1 MSAQAQPQTP
11 ETAPSQAQPLLEI
24 SDLSVAY
31 RTRRGAVE
39 AVRGIDLA
47 VARGS
52 VTALVGESGSG
63 KSTAAQ
69 SAIGLLADNGTVTG
83 GSITLTGADGRGEQ
97 LVGLPE
103 RAWRELCGTRIG
115 LIPQDP
121 TSSLDPVR
129 TIGASVAEP
138 LRIHGWRDREQ
149 IQARVLELLEQVGLD
164 APATR
169 ARQYPHE
176 LSGGMRQRA
185 LIAAALALEPELLIA
200 DEPTS
205 ALDVTVQA
213 TVLDLID
220 ELREATGAGVLLI
233 THDLAVAA
241 DRADSLVVMRHG
253 RVEEAGPTSR
263 VLANPS
269 AAYTR
274 TLLADAPSLRQVVE
288 RSPRRPGPDEAPLVQ
303 VRGLRQEFTSPGSAE
318 PFLAVHDLSFDIPR
332 GTTHALVG
340 ESGSGKTTTGR
351 AIAAFRRPTAG
362 SILVGGTEVTEL
374 GTGRRL
380 REFRSTVQLV
390 HQNPFGSLD
399 PRQTIA
405 AILEEPLKNTRR
417 GNRAQ
422 RRSAALHHLEL
433 VSLPREVATRRPRE
447 LSGGQRQRVAIARAL
462 ILQPDVVVLDE
473 AVSALDVTVQ
483 AQILRLLAR
492 LQDELGLTYV
502 FISHDLA
509 VVRQVA
515 DTVSV
520 LRRGRQVE
528 HGQVTQVLQ
537 DPQHD
542 YTRQLLAAIPG
553 TDRTHP
559 GPGRRPE
566 PGGDHEP
573 RHRDPDAHHDLS
585 RPDPDGHPAPS
596 RRHDHEEIPAS

>member
-1 MSAQAQPQTP
+1 MSRVHDTP
-11 ETAPSQAQPLLEI
+11 STLLHTPAAPHDPATRHDPAARQDPSPAAPLLEVR
-24 SDLSVAY
+24 DLHVAY
-31 RTRRGAVE
+31 RTRRGPVE
-39 AVRGIDLA
+39 AVRGIDLS
-47 VARGS
+47 VDRGA

-63 KSTAAQ
+63 KSSAAQ
-69 SAIGLLADNGTVTG
+69 AVIGLLADNGAVTDG
-83 GSITLTGADGRGEQ
+83 TITLTGAEGQRQE

-103 RAWRELCGTRIG
+103 RSWRALRGTRIG

-129 TIGASVAEP
+129 TIGASVADP
-138 LRIHGWRDREQ
+138 LRIHGWHDRARIEQ
-149 IQARVLELLEQVGLD
+149 RVLELLDQVGLD
-164 APATR
+164 DPATR

-176 LSGGMRQRA
+176 LSGGMRQRV

-241 DRADSLVVMRHG
+241 DRADSLVVMRAG
-253 RVEEAGPTSR
+253 RVEEAGPTAAL
-263 VLANPS
+263 LAAPS
-269 AAYTR
+269 ADYTR
-274 TLLADAPSLRQVVE
+274 TLLADAPSLRQVVD
-288 RSPRRPGPDEAPLVQ
+288 RSPRTSAAEEAPLVRVQ
-303 VRGLRQEFTSPGSAE
+303 GLRQEFGGRGGA
-318 PFLAVHDLSFDIPR
+318 PFVAVEDLSFDIPR

-351 AIAAFRRPTAG
+351 AIAGFRRPTAG
-362 SILVGGTEVTEL
+362 SIRVGGTEVTEL
-374 GTGRRL
+374 GTGARL
-380 REFRSTVQLV
+380 RRFRSTVQLV

-399 PRQTIA
+399 PRQSIA
-405 AILEEPLKNTRR
+405 QILEEPLRNTRR

-462 ILQPDVVVLDE
+462 ILQPEVVVLDE

-520 LRRGRQVE
+520 LRRGVQVE
-528 HGQVTQVLQ
+528 QGAVAQVLE

-553 TDRTHP
+553 T
-559 GPGRRPE
+559 
-566 PGGDHEP
+566 
-573 RHRDPDAHHDLS
+573 
-585 RPDPDGHPAPS
+585 GHGIT
-596 RRHDHEEIPAS
+596 HEELTAS

>member
-1 MSAQAQPQTP
+1 MSTDTRPTP
-11 ETAPSQAQPLLEI
+11 GAPPAPLLEVRGLRV
-24 SDLSVAY
+24 SY
-31 RTRRGAVE
+31 RTRRGLVE
-39 AVRGIDLA
+39 AVRGIDLT
-47 VARGS
+47 VGRGT

-69 SAIGLLADNGTVTG
+69 AVIGLLAENGAVTG
-83 GSITLTGADGRGEQ
+83 GSIALTGEDGQAQE

-103 RAWRELCGTRIG
+103 RDWRALRGTRIG

-138 LRIHGWRDREQ
+138 LRIHGWSDRERIEQ
-149 IQARVLELLEQVGLD
+149 RVLELLEHVGLD
-164 APATR
+164 DPATR

-176 LSGGMRQRA
+176 LSGGMRQRV

-220 ELREATGAGVLLI
+220 ELRAETGAGVLLI

-241 DRADSLVVMRHG
+241 DRADALVVMRGG
-253 RVEEAGPTSR
+253 RVEESGPT
-263 VLANPS
+263 VGLLEAPS
-269 AAYTR
+269 ADYTR
-274 TLLADAPSLRQVVE
+274 TLLADAPSLRRVVE
-288 RSPRRPGPDEAPLVQ
+288 RSPRRPAADEAPLVQ
-303 VRGLRQEFTSPGSAE
+303 VRSLRQEFGGRRGAE
-318 PFLAVHDLSFDIPR
+318 SFVAVEDLSFDIAR

-351 AIAAFRRPTAG
+351 AIAGFRRPTSG
-362 SILVGGTEVTEL
+362 SVLVDDTEVTQL
-374 GTGRRL
+374 GAGRRL

-399 PRQTIA
+399 PRQSIA
-405 AILEEPLKNTRR
+405 KILEEPLRNTRR
-417 GNRAQ
+417 GTRAE

-433 VSLPREVATRRPRE
+433 VSLPPDVAARRPRE

-520 LRRGRQVE
+520 LRRGVQVE
-528 HGQVTQVLQ
+528 QGEVARVLE
-537 DPQHD
+537 DPRHD

-553 TDRTHP
+553 
-559 GPGRRPE
+559 
-566 PGGDHEP
+566 GGGTRSARSIDHKE
-573 RHRDPDAHHDLS
+573 LT
-585 RPDPDGHPAPS
+585 
-596 RRHDHEEIPAS
+596 AS

>member
-1 MSAQAQPQTP
+1 
-11 ETAPSQAQPLLEI
+11 
-24 SDLSVAY
+24 
-31 RTRRGAVE
+31 
-39 AVRGIDLA
+39 
-47 VARGS
+47 
-52 VTALVGESGSG
+52 
-63 KSTAAQ
+63 
-69 SAIGLLADNGTVTG
+69 
-83 GSITLTGADGRGEQ
+83 
-97 LVGLPE
+97 
-103 RAWRELCGTRIG
+103 C
-115 LIPQDP
+115 
-121 TSSLDPVR
+121 
-129 TIGASVAEP
+129 
-138 LRIHGWRDREQ
+138 
-149 IQARVLELLEQVGLD
+149 
-164 APATR
+164 
-169 ARQYPHE
+169 
-176 LSGGMRQRA
+176 
-185 LIAAALALEPELLIA
+185 
-200 DEPTS
+200 
-205 ALDVTVQA
+205 
-213 TVLDLID
+213 
-220 ELREATGAGVLLI
+220 
-233 THDLAVAA
+233 
-241 DRADSLVVMRHG
+241 
-253 RVEEAGPTSR
+253 
-263 VLANPS
+263 
-269 AAYTR
+269 
-274 TLLADAPSLRQVVE
+274 
-288 RSPRRPGPDEAPLVQ
+288 
-303 VRGLRQEFTSPGSAE
+303 QEFTSPGSAE

-447 LSGGQRQRVAIARAL
+447 LSGGQRQRVAIARA
-462 ILQPDVVVLDE
+462 
-473 AVSALDVTVQ
+473 
-483 AQILRLLAR
+483 QILRLLAR

-566 PGGDHEP
+566 P
-573 RHRDPDAHHDLS
+573 
-585 RPDPDGHPAPS
+585 
-596 RRHDHEEIPAS
+596 

>member
-103 RAWRELCGTRIG
+103 RAWRELRGTRIG

-274 TLLADAPSLRQVVE
+274 TLLADAPSLRQVVD
-288 RSPRRPGPDEAPLVQ
+288 RSPRTSAAEEVPLVRVQ
-303 VRGLRQEFTSPGSAE
+303 GLRQEFGGRGGA
-318 PFLAVHDLSFDIPR
+318 PFVAVEDLSFDIPR

-351 AIAAFRRPTAG
+351 AIAGFRRPTAG
-362 SILVGGTEVTEL
+362 SIRVGGTEVTEL
-374 GTGRRL
+374 GTGARL
-380 REFRSTVQLV
+380 RRFRSTVQLV

-399 PRQTIA
+399 PRQSIA
-405 AILEEPLKNTRR
+405 QILEEPLRNTRR

-462 ILQPDVVVLDE
+462 ILQPEVVVLDE

-520 LRRGRQVE
+520 LRRGVQVE
-528 HGQVTQVLQ
+528 QGAVAQVLE

-553 TDRTHP
+553 T
-559 GPGRRPE
+559 
-566 PGGDHEP
+566 
-573 RHRDPDAHHDLS
+573 
-585 RPDPDGHPAPS
+585 GHGIT
-596 RRHDHEEIPAS
+596 HEELTAS

>member
-1 MSAQAQPQTP
+1 MSAQPHVQTPTRPRQSAPHQAAESHPGSQPQLAEP
-11 ETAPSQAQPLLEI
+11 QPQLAEPQPQPLL
-24 SDLSVAY
+24 DVDGLSVGY
-31 RTRRGAVE
+31 RTRRGLVE

-63 KSTAAQ
+63 KSSAAH
-69 SAIGLLADNGTVTG
+69 SVIGLLAANGAVTG
-83 GSITLTGADGRGEQ
+83 GSITLTGTEEARQE

-103 RAWRELCGTRIG
+103 RTWRGLRGTRIG

-129 TIGASVAEP
+129 TIGASVADP

-149 IQARVLELLEQVGLD
+149 IQARVLQLLEQVGLD
-164 APATR
+164 HPATR
-169 ARQYPHE
+169 ARQHPHE

-241 DRADSLVVMRHG
+241 DRADSIVVMREG
-253 RVEEAGPTSR
+253 RVEESGPTAR
-263 VLANPS
+263 VLAEPS
-269 AAYTR
+269 ADYTA
-274 TLLADAPSLRQVVE
+274 TLLSDAPSLRQVVE
-288 RSPRRPGPDEAPLVQ
+288 RSPRRPAEAETPLVQ
-303 VRGLRQEFTSPGSAE
+303 VRGLRQEFGRPGAAE
-318 PFLAVHDLSFDIPR
+318 PFVAVRDLSFDIPR

-362 SILVGGTEVTEL
+362 SIRVSGTEVTEL
-374 GTGRRL
+374 GAGGALRR
-380 REFRSTVQLV
+380 FRSTVQLV

-399 PRQTIA
+399 PRQSIA
-405 AILEEPLKNTRR
+405 AILEEPVKNTRR
-417 GNRAQ
+417 SNRAQ
-422 RRSAALHHLEL
+422 RRSAALHHLDL
-433 VSLPREVATRRPRE
+433 VALPQQVATRRPRE

-462 ILQPDVVVLDE
+462 ILQPEVVVLDE

-492 LQDELGLTYV
+492 LQDELELTYV

-520 LRRGRQVE
+520 LSRGRQVE
-528 HGQVTQVLQ
+528 HGAVTRVLEN
-537 DPQHD
+537 PQHD

-553 TDRTHP
+553 TDRAH
-559 GPGRRPE
+559 RE
-566 PGGDHEP
+566 PA
-573 RHRDPDAHHDLS
+573 RS
-585 RPDPDGHPAPS
+585 QN
-596 RRHDHEEIPAS
+596 HEEITAS

>member
-1 MSAQAQPQTP
+1 MSPQHGQPTVP
-11 ETAPSQAQPLLEI
+11 GAEQPLLEVT
-24 SDLSVAY
+24 DLRIEY
-31 RTRRGAVE
+31 RTPRGPVE
-39 AVRGIDLA
+39 AVRGVDLA
-47 VARGS
+47 VARGG

-63 KSTAAQ
+63 KSSAAQ
-69 SAIGLLADNGTVTG
+69 AVIGLLAGNGSVTG
-83 GSITLTGADGRGEQ
+83 GSIALTGEDGRSRE

-103 RAWRELCGTRIG
+103 RAWRQLRGIRIG

-129 TIGASVAEP
+129 TIGASVADP
-138 LRIHGWRDREQ
+138 LRIHGWRDRDRIE
-149 IQARVLELLEQVGLD
+149 ARVLELLEQVGLD
-164 APATR
+164 DPAAR

-176 LSGGMRQRA
+176 LSGGMRQRV

-241 DRADSLVVMRHG
+241 DRADALVVMRAG
-253 RVEEAGPTSR
+253 RVEEAGPTAE
-263 VLANPS
+263 VLAAPS

-274 TLLADAPSLRQVVE
+274 TLLADAPSLRRVVE
-288 RSPRRPGPDEAPLVQ
+288 RSPHVPEPAETPLVQ
-303 VRGLRQEFTSPGSAE
+303 VRALRQEFGGRGATA
-318 PFLAVHDLSFDIPR
+318 PFVAVDDISFDIPR

-351 AIAAFRRPTAG
+351 AIAGFRAPTAG
-362 SILVGGTEVTEL
+362 SILVGANEVTQL
-374 GTGRRL
+374 GHGRRL

-399 PRQTIA
+399 PRQSIA
-405 AILEEPLKNTRR
+405 KILEEPLRNTRR
-417 GNRAQ
+417 GTRAE
-422 RRSAALHHLEL
+422 RRSAALHHLDL
-433 VSLPREVATRRPRE
+433 VSLPREVASRRPRE

-462 ILQPDVVVLDE
+462 ILQPEVVVLDE

-483 AQILRLLAR
+483 AQVLRLLAR

-520 LRRGRQVE
+520 LRRGVQVE
-528 HGQVTQVLQ
+528 SGPVARVLE
-537 DPQHD
+537 DPHHD

-553 TDRTHP
+553 AA
-559 GPGRRPE
+559 GQ
-566 PGGDHEP
+566 
-573 RHRDPDAHHDLS
+573 
-585 RPDPDGHPAPS
+585 RPDGPDIP
-596 RRHDHEEIPAS
+596 HEELTAS

>member
-1 MSAQAQPQTP
+1 MSAP
-11 ETAPSQAQPLLEI
+11 PLLEI
-24 SDLSVAY
+24 TDLSITY
-31 RTRRGAVE
+31 RTRRRTVE
-39 AVRGIDLA
+39 AVRGIDLT
-47 VARGS
+47 VARGQ

-63 KSTAAQ
+63 KTSVAQ
-69 SAIGLLADNGTVTG
+69 AAIGLLPDNGRIES
-83 GSITLTGADGRGEQ
+83 GSLTLTGQDGRRDE
-97 LVGLPE
+97 LAGLPE
-103 RAWRELCGTRIG
+103 HAWRTLRGTRIG

-149 IQARVLELLEQVGLD
+149 ITARVHELLDQVGLD
-164 APATR
+164 DPATR

-176 LSGGMRQRA
+176 LSGGMRQRV
-185 LIAAALALEPELLIA
+185 LIAAALALDPDLLIA

-241 DRADSLVVMRHG
+241 DRADQLVVMRGG
-253 RVEEAGPTSR
+253 RIEESG
-263 VLANPS
+263 PS
-269 AAYTR
+269 AAVLAAPSAPYTR
-274 TLLADAPSLRQVVE
+274 TLLDDAPSLRQVVD
-288 RSPRRPGPDEAPLVQ
+288 RSPHRPEPGQAPLVR
-303 VRGLRQEFTSPGSAE
+303 VRELRQEFPRPGGE
-318 PFLAVHDLSFDIPR
+318 PLVAVDGISFDIAP

-351 AIAAFRRPTAG
+351 AIAGFRRPTGG
-362 SILVGGTEVTEL
+362 SIEVAGTEVTAL
-374 GTGRRL
+374 GRGRAL

-399 PRQTIA
+399 PRQSIA
-405 AILEEPLKNTRR
+405 AILEEPLRNTRR
-417 GNRAQ
+417 GTRAQ
-422 RRSAALHHLEL
+422 RRSASLHHLEL
-433 VSLPREVATRRPRE
+433 VSLPPEVADRRPRE

-462 ILQPDVVVLDE
+462 ILQPELVVLDE

-492 LQDELGLTYV
+492 LQDELGLTYLL
-502 FISHDLA
+502 ISHDLA

-528 HGQVTQVLQ
+528 DGPVDRVLER
-537 DPQHD
+537 PHHE
-542 YTRQLLAAIPG
+542 YTRALLAAIPG
-553 TDRTHP
+553 
-559 GPGRRPE
+559 
-566 PGGDHEP
+566 
-573 RHRDPDAHHDLS
+573 A
-585 RPDPDGHPAPS
+585 GHPEAAADAAPAPA
-596 RRHDHEEIPAS
+596 RHPRLEEIPAP

>member
-1 MSAQAQPQTP
+1 MR
-11 ETAPSQAQPLLEI
+11 
-24 SDLSVAY
+24 DLHVAY
-31 RTRRGAVE
+31 RTRRGPVE
-39 AVRGIDLA
+39 AVRGIDLS
-47 VARGS
+47 VDRGA

-63 KSTAAQ
+63 KSSAAQ
-69 SAIGLLADNGTVTG
+69 AVIGLLADNGAVTDG
-83 GSITLTGADGRGEQ
+83 TITLTGAEGQRQE

-103 RAWRELCGTRIG
+103 RSWRALRGTRIG

-129 TIGASVAEP
+129 TIGASVADP
-138 LRIHGWRDREQ
+138 LRIHGWHDRARIEQ
-149 IQARVLELLEQVGLD
+149 RVLELLDQVGLD
-164 APATR
+164 DPATR

-176 LSGGMRQRA
+176 LSGGMRQRV

-241 DRADSLVVMRHG
+241 DRADSLVVMRAG
-253 RVEEAGPTSR
+253 RVEEAGPTAAL
-263 VLANPS
+263 LAAPS
-269 AAYTR
+269 ADYTR
-274 TLLADAPSLRQVVE
+274 TLLADAPSLRQVVD
-288 RSPRRPGPDEAPLVQ
+288 RSPRTPAAEEVPLVRVQ
-303 VRGLRQEFTSPGSAE
+303 GLRQEFGGRGGA
-318 PFLAVHDLSFDIPR
+318 PFVAVEDLSFDIPR

-351 AIAAFRRPTAG
+351 AIAGFRRPTAG
-362 SILVGGTEVTEL
+362 SVLVGGTEVTEL
-374 GTGRRL
+374 GTGARL
-380 REFRSTVQLV
+380 RRFRSTVQLV

-399 PRQTIA
+399 PRQSIA
-405 AILEEPLKNTRR
+405 QILEEPLRNTRR

-462 ILQPDVVVLDE
+462 ILQPEVVVLDE

-520 LRRGRQVE
+520 LRRGVQVE
-528 HGQVTQVLQ
+528 QGAVAQVLE

-553 TDRTHP
+553 T
-559 GPGRRPE
+559 
-566 PGGDHEP
+566 
-573 RHRDPDAHHDLS
+573 
-585 RPDPDGHPAPS
+585 GHGIT
-596 RRHDHEEIPAS
+596 HEELTAS

>member
-1 MSAQAQPQTP
+1 MSRVHDTP
-11 ETAPSQAQPLLEI
+11 STLLHTPAAPHDPATRHDPAARQDPSPAAPLLEVR
-24 SDLSVAY
+24 DLHVAY
-31 RTRRGAVE
+31 RTRRGPVE
-39 AVRGIDLA
+39 AVRGIDLS
-47 VARGS
+47 VDRGA

-63 KSTAAQ
+63 KSSAAQ
-69 SAIGLLADNGTVTG
+69 AVIGLLADNGAVTDG
-83 GSITLTGADGRGEQ
+83 TITLTGAEGRRQE

-103 RAWRELCGTRIG
+103 RSWRALRGTRIG

-129 TIGASVAEP
+129 TIGASVADP
-138 LRIHGWRDREQ
+138 LRIHGWHDRARIEQ
-149 IQARVLELLEQVGLD
+149 RVLELLDQVGLD
-164 APATR
+164 DPATR

-176 LSGGMRQRA
+176 LSGGMRQRV

-241 DRADSLVVMRHG
+241 DRADSLVVMRAG
-253 RVEEAGPTSR
+253 RVEEAGPTAAL
-263 VLANPS
+263 LAAPS
-269 AAYTR
+269 ADYTR
-274 TLLADAPSLRQVVE
+274 TLLADAPSLRQVVD
-288 RSPRRPGPDEAPLVQ
+288 RSPRTSAAEEVPLVRVQ
-303 VRGLRQEFTSPGSAE
+303 GLRQEFGGRGGA
-318 PFLAVHDLSFDIPR
+318 PFVAVEDLSFDIPR

-351 AIAAFRRPTAG
+351 AIAGFRRPTAG
-362 SILVGGTEVTEL
+362 SIRVGGTEVTEL
-374 GTGRRL
+374 GTGARL
-380 REFRSTVQLV
+380 RRFRSTVQLV

-399 PRQTIA
+399 PRQSIA
-405 AILEEPLKNTRR
+405 QILEEPLRNTRR

-462 ILQPDVVVLDE
+462 ILQPEVVVLDE

-520 LRRGRQVE
+520 LRRGVQVE
-528 HGQVTQVLQ
+528 QGAVAQVLE

-553 TDRTHP
+553 T
-559 GPGRRPE
+559 
-566 PGGDHEP
+566 
-573 RHRDPDAHHDLS
+573 
-585 RPDPDGHPAPS
+585 GHGIT
-596 RRHDHEEIPAS
+596 HEELTAS

>member
-1 MSAQAQPQTP
+1 MSRVHDTP
-11 ETAPSQAQPLLEI
+11 STLLHTPAAPHDPATRHDPAARQDPSPAAPLLEVR
-24 SDLSVAY
+24 DLHVAY
-31 RTRRGAVE
+31 RTRRGPVE
-39 AVRGIDLA
+39 AVRGIDLS
-47 VARGS
+47 VDRGA

-63 KSTAAQ
+63 KSSAAQ
-69 SAIGLLADNGTVTG
+69 AVIGLLADNGAVTDG
-83 GSITLTGADGRGEQ
+83 TITLTGAEGRRQE

-103 RAWRELCGTRIG
+103 RSWRALRGTRIG

-129 TIGASVAEP
+129 TIGASVADP
-138 LRIHGWRDREQ
+138 LRIHGWHDRAQIEQ
-149 IQARVLELLEQVGLD
+149 RVLELLDQVGLD
-164 APATR
+164 DPATR

-176 LSGGMRQRA
+176 LSGGMRQRV

-241 DRADSLVVMRHG
+241 DRADSLVVMRAG
-253 RVEEAGPTSR
+253 RVEEAGPTAAL
-263 VLANPS
+263 LAAPS
-269 AAYTR
+269 ADYTR
-274 TLLADAPSLRQVVE
+274 TLLADAPSLRQVVD
-288 RSPRRPGPDEAPLVQ
+288 RSPRTSAAEEVPLVRVQ
-303 VRGLRQEFTSPGSAE
+303 GLRQEFGGRGGA
-318 PFLAVHDLSFDIPR
+318 PFVAVEDLSFDIPR

-351 AIAAFRRPTAG
+351 AIAGFRRPTAG
-362 SILVGGTEVTEL
+362 SIRVGGTEVTEL
-374 GTGRRL
+374 GTGARL
-380 REFRSTVQLV
+380 RRFRSTVQLV

-399 PRQTIA
+399 PRQSIA
-405 AILEEPLKNTRR
+405 QILEEPLRNTRR

-462 ILQPDVVVLDE
+462 ILQPEVVVLDE

-520 LRRGRQVE
+520 LRRGVQVE
-528 HGQVTQVLQ
+528 QGAVAQVLE

-553 TDRTHP
+553 T
-559 GPGRRPE
+559 
-566 PGGDHEP
+566 
-573 RHRDPDAHHDLS
+573 
-585 RPDPDGHPAPS
+585 GHGIT
-596 RRHDHEEIPAS
+596 HEELTAS

>member
-1 MSAQAQPQTP
+1 MSPQHDQPTVP
-11 ETAPSQAQPLLEI
+11 GAEQPLLEVT
-24 SDLSVAY
+24 DLRIEY
-31 RTRRGAVE
+31 RTPRGPVE
-39 AVRGIDLA
+39 AVRGVDLA
-47 VARGS
+47 VARGG

-63 KSTAAQ
+63 KSSAAQ
-69 SAIGLLADNGTVTG
+69 AVIGLLAGNGSVTG
-83 GSITLTGADGRGEQ
+83 GSIALTGEDGRPRE

-103 RAWRELCGTRIG
+103 RAWRQLRGTRIG

-129 TIGASVAEP
+129 TIGASVADP
-138 LRIHGWRDREQ
+138 LRIHGWRDRDRIE
-149 IQARVLELLEQVGLD
+149 ARVLELLEQVGLD
-164 APATR
+164 DPAAR

-176 LSGGMRQRA
+176 LSGGMRQRV

-241 DRADSLVVMRHG
+241 DRADALVVMRAG
-253 RVEEAGPTSR
+253 RVEEAGPTAE
-263 VLANPS
+263 VLASPS

-274 TLLADAPSLRQVVE
+274 TLLADAPSLRRVVE
-288 RSPRRPGPDEAPLVQ
+288 RSPHVPEPAETPLVQ
-303 VRGLRQEFTSPGSAE
+303 VRALRQEFGGRGATA
-318 PFLAVHDLSFDIPR
+318 PFVAVDDISFDIPR

-351 AIAAFRRPTAG
+351 AIAGFRAPTAG
-362 SILVGGTEVTEL
+362 SILVGANEVTQL
-374 GTGRRL
+374 GHGRRL

-399 PRQTIA
+399 PRQSIA
-405 AILEEPLKNTRR
+405 KILEEPLRNTRR
-417 GNRAQ
+417 GTRAE
-422 RRSAALHHLEL
+422 RRSAALHHLDL
-433 VSLPREVATRRPRE
+433 VSLPREVASRRPRE

-462 ILQPDVVVLDE
+462 ILQPEVVVLDE

-483 AQILRLLAR
+483 AQVLRLLAR

-520 LRRGRQVE
+520 LRRGVQVE
-528 HGQVTQVLQ
+528 SGPVARVLE
-537 DPQHD
+537 DPHHD

-553 TDRTHP
+553 AA
-559 GPGRRPE
+559 GQ
-566 PGGDHEP
+566 
-573 RHRDPDAHHDLS
+573 
-585 RPDPDGHPAPS
+585 RPDGPDIP
-596 RRHDHEEIPAS
+596 HEELTAS

>member
-1 MSAQAQPQTP
+1 MSRVHDTP
-11 ETAPSQAQPLLEI
+11 SALLHTPAAPHDPATRHDPAARQDPSPAAPLLEVR
-24 SDLSVAY
+24 DLHVAY
-31 RTRRGAVE
+31 RTRRGPVE
-39 AVRGIDLA
+39 AVRGIDLS
-47 VARGS
+47 VDRGA

-63 KSTAAQ
+63 KSSAAQ
-69 SAIGLLADNGTVTG
+69 AVIGLLADNGAVTDG
-83 GSITLTGADGRGEQ
+83 TITLTGAEGRRQE

-103 RAWRELCGTRIG
+103 RSWRALRGTRIG

-129 TIGASVAEP
+129 TIGASVADP
-138 LRIHGWRDREQ
+138 LRIHGWHDRARIEQ
-149 IQARVLELLEQVGLD
+149 RVLELLDQVGLD
-164 APATR
+164 DPATR

-176 LSGGMRQRA
+176 LSGGMRQRV

-233 THDLAVAA
+233 THYLAVAA
-241 DRADSLVVMRHG
+241 DRADSLVVMRAG
-253 RVEEAGPTSR
+253 RVEEAGPTAAL
-263 VLANPS
+263 LAAPS
-269 AAYTR
+269 ADYTR
-274 TLLADAPSLRQVVE
+274 TLLADAPSLRQVVD
-288 RSPRRPGPDEAPLVQ
+288 RSPRTSAAEEVPLVRVQ
-303 VRGLRQEFTSPGSAE
+303 GLRQEFGGRGGA
-318 PFLAVHDLSFDIPR
+318 PFVAVEDLSFDIPR

-351 AIAAFRRPTAG
+351 AIAGFRRPTAG
-362 SILVGGTEVTEL
+362 SIRVGGTEVTEL
-374 GTGRRL
+374 GTGARL
-380 REFRSTVQLV
+380 RRFRSTVQLV

-399 PRQTIA
+399 PRQSIA
-405 AILEEPLKNTRR
+405 QILEEPLRNTRR

-462 ILQPDVVVLDE
+462 ILQPEVVVLDE

-520 LRRGRQVE
+520 LRRGVQVE
-528 HGQVTQVLQ
+528 QGAVAQVLE

-553 TDRTHP
+553 T
-559 GPGRRPE
+559 
-566 PGGDHEP
+566 
-573 RHRDPDAHHDLS
+573 
-585 RPDPDGHPAPS
+585 GHGIT
-596 RRHDHEEIPAS
+596 HEELTAS

>member
-1 MSAQAQPQTP
+1 MSPAHHHAP
-11 ETAPSQAQPLLEI
+11 TAPLLEVAG
-24 SDLSVAY
+24 LRVAY
-31 RTRRGAVE
+31 RTRRGHVE
-39 AVRGIDLA
+39 AVRGVDLA
-47 VARGS
+47 VARGG
-52 VTALVGESGSG
+52 VTAVVGESGSG
-63 KSTAAQ
+63 KSSAAQ
-69 SAIGLLADNGTVTG
+69 AVIGLLADNGAVTG
-83 GSITLTGADGRGEQ
+83 GTIALTGTDGRRQE

-103 RAWRELCGTRIG
+103 RDWRQLRGTRIG

-129 TIGASVAEP
+129 TIGASVADP
-138 LRIHGWRDREQ
+138 LRIHGWRDRDR
-149 IQARVLELLEQVGLD
+149 IDARVLELLERVGLD
-164 APATR
+164 DPAAR

-176 LSGGMRQRA
+176 LSGGMRQRV

-241 DRADSLVVMRHG
+241 DRADSLVVMRAG
-253 RVEEAGPTSR
+253 RVEEAGPTAAL
-263 VLANPS
+263 LAAPS
-269 AAYTR
+269 ADYTR
-274 TLLADAPSLRQVVE
+274 TLLADAPSLRQVVD
-288 RSPRRPGPDEAPLVQ
+288 RSPRTSAAEEAPLVRVQ
-303 VRGLRQEFTSPGSAE
+303 GLRQEFGGRGGA
-318 PFLAVHDLSFDIPR
+318 PFVAVEDLSFDIPR

-351 AIAAFRRPTAG
+351 AIAGFRRPTAG
-362 SILVGGTEVTEL
+362 SIRVGGTEVTEL
-374 GTGRRL
+374 GTGARL
-380 REFRSTVQLV
+380 RRFRSTVQLV

-399 PRQTIA
+399 PRQSIA
-405 AILEEPLKNTRR
+405 QILEEPLRNTRR
-417 GNRAQ
+417 GSRAE

-433 VSLPREVATRRPRE
+433 VSLPPEVASRRPRE

-483 AQILRLLAR
+483 AQILRLLAS

-520 LRRGRQVE
+520 LRRGVQVE
-528 HGQVTQVLQ
+528 SGAVERVLE
-537 DPQHD
+537 DPRHD

-553 TDRTHP
+553 SGGTRP
-559 GPGRRPE
+559 GDPGI
-566 PGGDHEP
+566 
-573 RHRDPDAHHDLS
+573 
-585 RPDPDGHPAPS
+585 
-596 RRHDHEEIPAS
+596 DHEELTAS

>member
-1 MSAQAQPQTP
+1 MTTDHEIRTVQPAQSIEQP
-11 ETAPSQAQPLLEI
+11 QPLL
-24 SDLSVAY
+24 DVTGLSIAY
-31 RTRRGAVE
+31 RTRRGPVE
-39 AVRGIDLA
+39 AVRGIDLS
-47 VARGS
+47 VARGA

-63 KSTAAQ
+63 KSSAAQ
-69 SAIGLLADNGTVTG
+69 AVIGLLAENGTVTG
-83 GSITLTGADGRGEQ
+83 GSIALTGADGVREE
-97 LVGLPE
+97 LVGQSE
-103 RAWRELCGTRIG
+103 RDWRELRGTRIG

-129 TIGASVAEP
+129 TIGASVGDP
-138 LRIHGWRDREQ
+138 LRIHGWRDRDRIE
-149 IQARVLELLEQVGLD
+149 ARVIELLERVGLD
-164 APATR
+164 DPATR

-176 LSGGMRQRA
+176 LSGGMRQRV

-220 ELREATGAGVLLI
+220 ELREASGAGVLLI

-241 DRADSLVVMRHG
+241 DRADSLVVLRG
-253 RVEEAGPTSR
+253 GKVEESGPTDR
-263 VLANPS
+263 VLSAPS

-274 TLLADAPSLRQVVE
+274 TLLSDAPSLRQVVE
-288 RSPRRPGPDEAPLVQ
+288 RSEHRPDPQVAPLVQ
-303 VRGLRQEFTSPGSAE
+303 VRGLRQEFPGRGKAE
-318 PFLAVHDLSFDIPR
+318 PFVAVDDISFDIAR

-351 AIAAFRRPTAG
+351 AIAGFRAPTAG
-362 SILVGGTEVTEL
+362 SIVVGGTEVTTL
-374 GTGRRL
+374 GTGRAL
-380 REFRSTVQLV
+380 RTFRSTVQLV

-399 PRQTIA
+399 PRQSIA
-405 AILEEPLKNTRR
+405 AILEEPLRNTRR
-417 GNRAQ
+417 GNRAE

-433 VSLPREVATRRPRE
+433 VSLPPEVASRRPRE

-520 LRRGRQVE
+520 LRRGEQVE
-528 HGQVTQVLQ
+528 SGEVARVLG
-537 DPQHD
+537 DPHHE

-553 TDRTHP
+553 AARHP
-559 GPGRRPE
+559 GE
-566 PGGDHEP
+566 H
-573 RHRDPDAHHDLS
+573 
-585 RPDPDGHPAPS
+585 
-596 RRHDHEEIPAS
+596 HEEIPAP